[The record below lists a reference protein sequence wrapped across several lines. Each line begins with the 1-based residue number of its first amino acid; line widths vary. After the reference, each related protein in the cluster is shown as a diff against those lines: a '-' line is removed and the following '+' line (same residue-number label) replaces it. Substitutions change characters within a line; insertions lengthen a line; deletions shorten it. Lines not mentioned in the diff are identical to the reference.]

1 MINTFDQFYDRINGE
16 MYKDVPPPVQYDLA
30 SYALQITSSPI
41 SNVEGG
47 GHELRPISDED
58 MGRYAA
64 DDVVDHYAKMH
75 KGKNPNRLGKEM
87 TDGQFKKFM
96 GHTW

>member
-1 MINTFDQFYDRINGE
+1 MIYTFDQFYDRINGE
-16 MYKDVPPPVQYDLA
+16 LYKDVPPPVPYNLA

-41 SNVEGG
+41 NNCKDGAS
-47 GHELRPISDED
+47 HELRPLSDED

-64 DDVVDHYAKMH
+64 DDVVDRYTKIH
-75 KGKNPNRLGKEM
+75 KKNPLRLGKPM
-87 TDGQFKKFM
+87 SDGQFKKFM

>member
-1 MINTFDQFYDRINGE
+1 MMYTFDQFYESINGE
-16 MYKDVPPPVQYDLA
+16 LYKDVPPPVQYDLA
-30 SYALQITSSPI
+30 SYSLQITSSPI

-47 GHELRPISDED
+47 GHELRPLSDED

-64 DDVVDHYAKMH
+64 DDVVDHYTKIH
-75 KGKNPNRLGKEM
+75 KKNPLRLGKPL